1 MQCSVGEVR
10 QFWRH
15 NENIDIAQ
23 PITKENKT
31 DENGEIIK
39 TNDRRLQQQR
49 NKE

>member
-10 QFWRH
+10 QSWRH

-39 TNDRRLQQQR
+39 TNDRRLQPGR
-49 NKE
+49 V